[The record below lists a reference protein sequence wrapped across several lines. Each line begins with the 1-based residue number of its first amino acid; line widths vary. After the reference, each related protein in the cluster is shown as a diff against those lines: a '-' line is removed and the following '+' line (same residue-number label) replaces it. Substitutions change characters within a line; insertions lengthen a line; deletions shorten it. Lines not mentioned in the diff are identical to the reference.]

1 MRDGGSAFRSDLEA
15 GDLPSGDKCQG
26 PTFPSFG
33 EGCKGLVI
41 APVLVVTA
49 WEGWMAWAWDVM
61 MSWTLDPSLG
71 LEHGLVDP

>member
-1 MRDGGSAFRSDLEA
+1 MVDLHSDRDLEA

-33 EGCKGLVI
+33 EGCMGLVI

-49 WEGWMAWAWDVM
+49 W
-61 MSWTLDPSLG
+61 
-71 LEHGLVDP
+71 